1 MQTATQLL
9 TQLVEALFQGILL
22 SRYRDNTVAP
32 RPIVNVSDL
41 EHLCI
46 DGKLGSVQVALPNPQ
61 HQLQVDDVIVTLRG
75 STFKASVVTP
85 QAQGGV
91 AGQNLAVLR
100 PCSEINPLYL
110 AVILQSQWMQTKLAG
125 LYMQSTGTQVIRL
138 SQLAELP
145 IPIPALEIQNKLA
158 QFFLATEKRNQIAQ
172 EEIIARQ
179 QVAEAVLINVVG
191 AKA

>member
-1 MQTATQLL
+1 
-9 TQLVEALFQGILL
+9 
-22 SRYRDNTVAP
+22 
-32 RPIVNVSDL
+32 
-41 EHLCI
+41 
-46 DGKLGSVQVALPNPQ
+46 
-61 HQLQVDDVIVTLRG
+61 
-75 STFKASVVTP
+75 
-85 QAQGGV
+85 
-91 AGQNLAVLR
+91 
-100 PCSEINPLYL
+100 
-110 AVILQSQWMQTKLAG
+110 MQTKLAG